1 MIHLALRAISVP
13 QTNASGEHGA
23 GRGLIGRILKRI
35 KKMVAEKME
44 D

>member
-1 MIHLALRAISVP
+1 MIHLALGAVSVL
-13 QTNASGEHGA
+13 QTNANGEHGA

-35 KKMVAEKME
+35 KTIVVEKME